1 MGKQIKIT
9 ISVLGCGWLGMPL
22 AEELLQKGYSVNG
35 STTTSEKIET
45 LEKKGIDAFYIEL
58 TEEEVKGEVFSFLDG
73 AEALIV
79 DVPPGLRK
87 EPNASFVKKLKH
99 FMTKLE
105 LSSVEKVIL
114 VSSTSVFEDQESIPE
129 YSETSTPNGKSS
141 ASKQI
146 QEVEKLFQ
154 NNPNFKTT
162 VIRMGGLLGGDRH
175 PVKFLAGRQDVANP
189 QAPVN
194 LIQQQ
199 DAIHLILKV
208 LQQEKFGEVFH
219 GVYPLHPSKK
229 EYYSAKA
236 KELNVE
242 PPAFDTA
249 SITKGKKISSTNTQK
264 ELEFVFRDEI

>member
-1 MGKQIKIT
+1 
-9 ISVLGCGWLGMPL
+9 
-22 AEELLQKGYSVNG
+22 
-35 STTTSEKIET
+35 
-45 LEKKGIDAFYIEL
+45 
-58 TEEEVKGEVFSFLDG
+58 
-73 AEALIV
+73 
-79 DVPPGLRK
+79 
-87 EPNASFVKKLKH
+87 
-99 FMTKLE
+99 
-105 LSSVEKVIL
+105 
-114 VSSTSVFEDQESIPE
+114 
-129 YSETSTPNGKSS
+129 
-141 ASKQI
+141 
-146 QEVEKLFQ
+146 
-154 NNPNFKTT
+154 
-162 VIRMGGLLGGDRH
+162 MGGLLGGDRH